1 MTAVLPLDGDPLAA
15 LDTVLEHL
23 GGAREPIALIAG
35 DLVIAEAALAPIT
48 RDPYAGTAML
58 VRPAGRDGDV
68 RVRHHVVNSVGSAF
82 HRVTVPD
89 HVFVGAMVIAPTDA
103 APAAAA
109 LGDLR
114 TRLAQGELG
123 PGPHD
128 PVQLAAVALVR
139 AGMPVRAI
147 DLVDVPWFRA
157 PEDPVAAAA
166 AATSVPD
173 ARIAQLQANR
183 VDDGFY
189 STFVIRRLSKPL
201 TRLALRL
208 GMSPNAVTLI
218 SFAIGLAAAASFAV
232 GSRWALVLGAV
243 LLQLSLIVDCV
254 DGEVARATRR
264 FSALGAWL
272 DASTD
277 RVKEYLAY
285 AGLAIGASAALGI
298 DIWPLAVAMVV
309 LQTTRHMTDY
319 DFSRV
324 QRAREARVEPRPIT
338 DPDDG
343 AARAGGVAG
352 AMELSARANRRDAV
366 RWAKRALH
374 MPIGERW
381 LVISLAAALLGA
393 QWALGLLLAL
403 GLVALAYVIT
413 GRTLRTLT
421 WRGRTPDDAALL
433 LARQSDAG
441 PLASAFSRLIPR
453 SRWTAM
459 WASRGGWAIP
469 AGLRLL
475 ELGIVAVIALI
486 WLPAATVLA
495 FWWIA
500 IIAFHHYDVLYR
512 ALQGVATPRW
522 LTWAGLGWDGR
533 TVLIVLAALG
543 GLAMFEGLLAVG
555 IVVWSLL
562 LVVIA
567 SIQWLASTREVS

>member
-1 MTAVLPLDGDPLAA
+1 MTSVIRLTGEPVAA
-15 LDTVLEHL
+15 IDALITHL
-23 GGAREPIALIAG
+23 GTASSPVAIICP
-35 DLVIAEAALAPIT
+35 DLVIADAALAPIT
-48 RDPYAGTAML
+48 SDPYAGTAML

-68 RVRHHVVNSVGSAF
+68 RVRHHIVNSVGSSF
-82 HRVTVPD
+82 HHVTVPD
-89 HVFVGAMVIAPTDA
+89 HRFVGAMVIAPGDA
-103 APAAAA
+103 MQAATA
-109 LGDLR
+109 LADLR
-114 TRLAQGELG
+114 LRLAAGDLG

-139 AGMPVRAI
+139 SGLPVRAV
-147 DLVDVPWFRA
+147 DLVDVPWFRSPA
-157 PEDPVAAAA
+157 DRAAAEA
-166 AATSVPD
+166 AVGAVSD

-189 STFVIRRLSKPL
+189 STFVVRRLSKPL
-201 TRLALRL
+201 TRLALRIGL
-208 GMSPNAVTLI
+208 SPNAVTLI
-218 SFAIGLAAAASFAV
+218 SFAIGLGAAASFAV
-232 GSRWALVLGAV
+232 GTRWALVLGAV

-277 RVKEYLAY
+277 RVKEFLAY
-285 AGLAIGASAALGI
+285 AGLAIGAWAALGI
-298 DIWPLAVAMVV
+298 DIWPLAVVMVV

-324 QRAREARVEPRPIT
+324 QRAREARVEPRSIT
-338 DPDDG
+338 DPGDG

-381 LVISLAAALLGA
+381 LVISLAAAFLGA
-393 QWALGLLLAL
+393 AWALGLLLAL
-403 GLVALAYVIT
+403 GLIALAYVLA

-433 LARQSDAG
+433 LTRQSDAG
-441 PLASAFSRLIPR
+441 PLACALSLLVPR
-453 SRWTAM
+453 ARWSAM

-475 ELGIVAVIALI
+475 ELGTVAVVALV

-522 LTWAGLGWDGR
+522 LTWSGLGWDGR
-533 TVLIVLAALG
+533 TLLIVLAALG
-543 GLAMFEGLLAVG
+543 GLALLEGLLAVG
-555 IVVWSLL
+555 IAVWSLL
-562 LVVIA
+562 LVVVA